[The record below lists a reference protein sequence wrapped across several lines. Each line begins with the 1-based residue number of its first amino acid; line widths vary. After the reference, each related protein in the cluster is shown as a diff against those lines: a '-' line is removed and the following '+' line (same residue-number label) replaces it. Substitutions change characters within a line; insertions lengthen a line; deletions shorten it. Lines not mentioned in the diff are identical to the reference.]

1 MLKTF
6 AAIIPALGALALA
19 ACQPEPTPEQKAMA
33 AAQQMAQQMAAALGG
48 LDANGNPQLNPEAL
62 GQALAQAGAVASA
75 MNPEM
80 TAEDRARLNAI
91 SGAIASGQVH
101 PAAASYVAGL
111 DKVYTILATIKD
123 DASAE
128 AARPKLAAVYAEM
141 AAPAATLKAMNENDR
156 EVAFGS
162 AYPQLMGFGMKLTG
176 VMMPLMS
183 NPSLGEKVSD
193 LLEDMPDP
201 G

>member
-6 AAIIPALGALALA
+6 AAIIPALGALALV
-19 ACQPEPTPEQKAMA
+19 ACQPELTPEQKAA
-33 AAQQMAQQMAAALGG
+33 AEFQKLAQQMGAALG
-48 LDANGNPQLNPEAL
+48 ANGDVTMDPEAL
-62 GQALAQAGAVASA
+62 GKVMAQAGAMAGA
-75 MNPEM
+75 MNPDM
-80 TAEDRARLNAI
+80 TAEDRARMNAI
-91 SGAIASGQVH
+91 TGAIASGNVH

-111 DKVYTILATIKD
+111 DQVYTVLATVKD
-123 DASAE
+123 DASVE
-128 AARPKLAAVYAEM
+128 AAKPKLAAIYAQM

-183 NPSLGEKVSD
+183 NPDLAEKVSD
-193 LLEDMPDP
+193 LLDDMPDP
-201 G
+201 Q